1 MRRSEIDSQNRYLLK
16 LQHDYRLAADIVARA
31 WAEFPEVQAIA
42 VIGSVAKPLWKE
54 VPRFREFRRSGI
66 EVWHECGDL
75 DMALWLDTQERLAE
89 LRKACARSLRQAF
102 EAGAGMSVPDN
113 RVDTFCSSREA
124 IAISVASAATTSVPR
139 ANAIASR
146 PVAVRFLSTR
156 ASPDLR
162 PGPICWRRRDMRCST
177 SAASAC
183 CARLSTFRRSKR
195 IEIGGSFGLQPLS
208 GLARRRCQAS

>member
-102 EAGAGMSVPDN
+102 DAGAGMSVPDN
-113 RVDTFCSSREA
+113 RVDTFLFEPGSDRYLGRLCRYNECPKGKRDCLTPGCGA
-124 IAISVASAATTSVPR
+124 VPFNQIIPGFAPR
-139 ANAIASR
+139 A
-146 PVAVRFLSTR
+146 
-156 ASPDLR
+156 DLLAPAR
-162 PGPICWRRRDMRCST
+162 YAMLYKRGVGVLR
-177 SAASAC
+177 SA
-183 CARLSTFRRSKR
+183 LDLPTV
-195 IEIGGSFGLQPLS
+195 EED
-208 GLARRRCQAS
+208 